1 MSKRQVKR
9 SYEFTPLEQ
18 TSVKSG
24 SSIAKQPR
32 QIRWWR
38 LILKLSP
45 YILLI
50 GIIVGVVFF
59 SSIFRIDKVYVQG
72 PNTELSKGL
81 NDEVTKYLKSSLA
94 GKNWLFLDTNSLKG
108 RLQKTFTGQEA
119 IMVEKQFPNK
129 LIVKTDEQKSAIV
142 WKTGSK
148 KYIVSINGR
157 VMSELQGENNTGL
170 AVLTDSSSL
179 PVDVGNKILSRDF
192 VSFAIKVCDYVKAK
206 SLGPEQIY
214 ITETTKELLVK
225 TTAGYEI
232 KFNTEETPDAQL
244 RSLQATLDLLASQNK
259 QATQYIDLRVPGRAF
274 YK

>member
-1 MSKRQVKR
+1 LSKRQVKR

-24 SSIAKQPR
+24 SGIAKRPR
-32 QIRWWR
+32 QISWWR
-38 LILKLSP
+38 LTLKLSP

-59 SSIFRIDKVYVQG
+59 SSIFRIDKVDVQG

-157 VMSELQGENNTGL
+157 VMSELQGDNNTGL
-170 AVLTDSSSL
+170 AVLTDGSSL

-192 VSFAIKVCDYVKAK
+192 VNFAIKVGDYVKAK

-244 RSLQATLDLLASQNK
+244 RSLQATLDLLVSQNK

>member
-9 SYEFTPLEQ
+9 SYEFTPLQQ
-18 TSVKSG
+18 TDAKSG
-24 SSIAKQPR
+24 AGVAKHSV
-32 QIRWWR
+32 QINWWR
-38 LILKLSP
+38 LIIKVSP
-45 YILLI
+45 YILLLAI
-50 GIIVGVVFF
+50 AVGVVFF
-59 SSIFRIDKVYVQG
+59 SSIFRIDKVDVQG
-72 PNTELSKGL
+72 PNTELSQSL
-81 NDEVTKYLKSSLA
+81 SSEVSKYLNSSLA
-94 GKNWLFLDTNSLKG
+94 GKNWLFLDASSLKG

-119 IMVEKQFPNK
+119 IVVEKQFPNK
-129 LIVKTDEQKSAIV
+129 LIVKTDEQKAAII

-157 VMSELQGENNTGL
+157 VMSEFLGENSSDLST
-170 AVLTDSSSL
+170 LTDGSSL

-192 VSFAIKVCDYVKAK
+192 VSFAIKVGDYIKAK

-225 TTAGYEI
+225 TNAGYEI
-232 KFNTEETPDAQL
+232 KFNTEETPDSQL
-244 RSLQATLDLLASQNK
+244 RSLQATLDLLASQKK

>member
-1 MSKRQVKR
+1 LSKRQVKR

>member
-24 SSIAKQPR
+24 SGIAKRPR
-32 QIRWWR
+32 QISWWR
-38 LILKLSP
+38 LTLKLSP

-59 SSIFRIDKVYVQG
+59 SSIFRIDKVDVQG

-157 VMSELQGENNTGL
+157 VMSELQGDNNMGL
-170 AVLTDSSSL
+170 AVLTDGSSL
-179 PVDVGNKILSRDF
+179 PVDIGNKILSRDF
-192 VSFAIKVCDYVKAK
+192 VNFAIKVGDYVKAK

-244 RSLQATLDLLASQNK
+244 RSLQATLDLLVSQNK

>member
-24 SSIAKQPR
+24 SGIAKRPR
-32 QIRWWR
+32 QISWWR
-38 LILKLSP
+38 LTLKLSP

-59 SSIFRIDKVYVQG
+59 SSIFRIDKVDVQG

-157 VMSELQGENNTGL
+157 VMSELQGDNNTGL
-170 AVLTDSSSL
+170 AVLTDGSSL

-192 VSFAIKVCDYVKAK
+192 VNFAIKVGDYVKAK

-244 RSLQATLDLLASQNK
+244 RSLQATLDLLVSQNK

>member
-1 MSKRQVKR
+1 LSKRQVKR

-24 SSIAKQPR
+24 SGIAKRPR
-32 QIRWWR
+32 QISWWR
-38 LILKLSP
+38 LTLKLSP

-50 GIIVGVVFF
+50 GIIVGVMFF
-59 SSIFRIDKVYVQG
+59 SSIFRIDKVDVQG

-157 VMSELQGENNTGL
+157 VMSELQGDNNTGL
-170 AVLTDSSSL
+170 AVLTDGSSL

-192 VSFAIKVCDYVKAK
+192 VNFAIKVGDYVKAK

-244 RSLQATLDLLASQNK
+244 RSLQATLDLLVSQNK

>member
-1 MSKRQVKR
+1 MNKRQVKR

>member
-192 VSFAIKVCDYVKAK
+192 VNFAIKVGDYVKAK

>member
-24 SSIAKQPR
+24 SGIAKRPR
-32 QIRWWR
+32 QISWWR
-38 LILKLSP
+38 LTLKLSP

-59 SSIFRIDKVYVQG
+59 SSIFRIDKVDVQG

-157 VMSELQGENNTGL
+157 VMSELQGDNNTGL
-170 AVLTDSSSL
+170 AVLTDGSSL
-179 PVDVGNKILSRDF
+179 PVDIGNKILSRDF
-192 VSFAIKVCDYVKAK
+192 VNFAIKVGDYVKAK

-244 RSLQATLDLLASQNK
+244 RSLQATLDLLVSQNK

>member
-9 SYEFTPLEQ
+9 SYEFTPLQQ
-18 TSVKSG
+18 TDAKSG
-24 SSIAKQPR
+24 AGVSKHSV
-32 QIRWWR
+32 QINWWR
-38 LILKLSP
+38 LIIKVSP
-45 YILLI
+45 YILLLAI
-50 GIIVGVVFF
+50 AVGVVFF
-59 SSIFRIDKVYVQG
+59 SSIFRIDKVDVQG
-72 PNTELSKGL
+72 PNTELSQSL
-81 NDEVTKYLKSSLA
+81 SSEVSKYLNSSLA
-94 GKNWLFLDTNSLKG
+94 GKNWLFLDASSLKG

-119 IMVEKQFPNK
+119 IVVEKQFPNK
-129 LIVKTDEQKSAIV
+129 LIVKTDEQKAAII

-157 VMSELQGENNTGL
+157 VMSEFLGENSSDLST
-170 AVLTDSSSL
+170 LTDGSSL

-192 VSFAIKVCDYVKAK
+192 VSFAIKVGDYIKAK

-225 TTAGYEI
+225 TNAGYEI
-232 KFNTEETPDAQL
+232 KFNTEETPDSQL
-244 RSLQATLDLLASQNK
+244 RSLQATLDLLASQKK

>member
-1 MSKRQVKR
+1 LSKRQVKR

-18 TSVKSG
+18 TSAKSG
-24 SSIAKQPR
+24 SGIAKRPR
-32 QIRWWR
+32 QISWWR
-38 LILKLSP
+38 LTLKLSP

-59 SSIFRIDKVYVQG
+59 SSIFRIDKVDVQG

-157 VMSELQGENNTGL
+157 VMSELQGDNNMGL
-170 AVLTDSSSL
+170 AVLTDGSSL
-179 PVDVGNKILSRDF
+179 PVDIGNKILSRDF
-192 VSFAIKVCDYVKAK
+192 VNFAIKVGDYVKAK

-244 RSLQATLDLLASQNK
+244 RSLQATLDLLVSQNK

>member
-1 MSKRQVKR
+1 LNKRQVKR

>member
-1 MSKRQVKR
+1 LNKRQVKR

-59 SSIFRIDKVYVQG
+59 SSIFRIDKVDVQG

>member
-1 MSKRQVKR
+1 LSKRQVKR

-24 SSIAKQPR
+24 SGIAKRPR
-32 QIRWWR
+32 QISWWR
-38 LILKLSP
+38 LTLKLSP

-59 SSIFRIDKVYVQG
+59 SSIFRIDKVDVQG

-157 VMSELQGENNTGL
+157 VMSELQGDNNMGL
-170 AVLTDSSSL
+170 AVLTDGSSL
-179 PVDVGNKILSRDF
+179 PVDIGNKILSRDF
-192 VSFAIKVCDYVKAK
+192 VNFAIKVGDYVKAK

-244 RSLQATLDLLASQNK
+244 RSLQATLDLLVSQNK

>member
-1 MSKRQVKR
+1 MNKRQVKR

-59 SSIFRIDKVYVQG
+59 SSIFRIDKVDVQG